1 MFNIATI
8 CINLQQSWLGM
19 DNLEMLISIYK
30 NWLYDAHLGGF
41 SSMEKFMQRE
51 ETLMNEN
58 EGSLH
63 HLGSW
68 SWMNPT
74 LRFRYAFIFCFLH
87 ISNFLFPQSTLNL
100 DHNFRGSQFFKL
112 VI

>member
-1 MFNIATI
+1 
-8 CINLQQSWLGM
+8 M
-19 DNLEMLISIYK
+19 DNLEMIISIYK
-30 NWLYDAHLGGF
+30 NWLDNARLCGF
-41 SSMEKFMQRE
+41 LSMEKFMQME

-74 LRFRYAFIFCFLH
+74 LRFKYPFFFWFLAY
-87 ISNFLFPQSTLNL
+87 
-100 DHNFRGSQFFKL
+100 FKFSFSPKYL
-112 VI
+112 KR

>member
-1 MFNIATI
+1 
-8 CINLQQSWLGM
+8 M
-19 DNLEMLISIYK
+19 DNLEMIISIYK
-30 NWLYDAHLGGF
+30 NWLGDARLGGF
-41 SSMEKFMQRE
+41 PSMEKFMQIE

-74 LRFRYAFIFCFLH
+74 LRFRYAFFFVSCIFQIF
-87 ISNFLFPQSTLNL
+87 FFPKVL
-100 DHNFRGSQFFKL
+100 
-112 VI
+112 

>member
-1 MFNIATI
+1 
-8 CINLQQSWLGM
+8 M
-19 DNLEMLISIYK
+19 DNFEMLTNIYK
-30 NWLYDAHLGGF
+30 NWLDDTRLDGF
-41 SSMEKFMQRE
+41 SSMEKFMQME

-74 LRFRYAFIFCFLH
+74 LRFSYGF
-87 ISNFLFPQSTLNL
+87 FLFLAY
-100 DHNFRGSQFFKL
+100 FKFYFSPKYL
-112 VI
+112 KP